1 MNLFSGKIL
10 PNIHAITLLIM
21 LSLPVDAVCQAGI
34 LDSLFTFRAG
44 IVKTGNALGIISRQ
58 TGYNFTYDSR
68 LVDAEKT
75 TLSFKNTKLS
85 VILDNILKMIL

>member
-68 LVDAEKT
+68 LVDAEKKQHYH
-75 TLSFKNTKLS
+75 SGIPNS
-85 VILDNILKMIL
+85 A